1 VDFAGRRAVS
11 SQVSPP
17 ERTLRETSTIPT
29 HRAHTER
36 QPMSDEK
43 TEEPTDKKLRDA
55 RRDGETVKSADLS
68 FSMLLIAAALGLS
81 LAGPVMGQ
89 HLRALL
95 GFALDMRF
103 ASGTDADLRRAMGR
117 IGIEALL
124 LSIPV
129 WVAMVAAAVAVAS
142 QVGFAISFK
151 PLEPKFNAINPASG
165 LKRMFSLRSFIDLAK
180 MLVKAVVLA
189 AALYKTMMGLVPLI
203 VGVAY
208 EPVLDL
214 IEISWSALCRLF
226 AVGGVLYLVLGVAD
240 YGIQKW
246 LFIRDHRM
254 SKEDVKREH
263 KDSEGDPHLKGK
275 RKQVAKE
282 IVEGNPEKAVAGAQ
296 AVIVNP
302 THYAVA
308 VRYMPS
314 EYELPRIVAKG
325 VDADALEIRR
335 MAERHGVP
343 IVGNPPLARALY
355 LVPLDDAIPESCFKA
370 VAAVLAWVE
379 DMAAARRG
387 DAPNAPPDAPN
398 PQAQPHRG
406 LPS

>member
-1 VDFAGRRAVS
+1 
-11 SQVSPP
+11 
-17 ERTLRETSTIPT
+17 
-29 HRAHTER
+29 
-36 QPMSDEK
+36 MSDEK

-55 RRDGETVKSADLS
+55 RRDGETVKSPDLS
-68 FSMLLIAAALGLS
+68 FSLLLIAASLGLS
-81 LAGPVMGQ
+81 FAGPAMGE

-95 GFALDMRF
+95 GVALDMQ
-103 ASGTDADLRRAMGR
+103 ASSGTDTDLRRAMGR
-117 IGIEALL
+117 IGIQALL

-129 WVAMVAAAVAVAS
+129 FVAVVASIVSVAS
-142 QVGFAISFK
+142 QIGLAISFK

-180 MLVKAVVLA
+180 MLVKAAVLA
-189 AALYKTMMGLVPLI
+189 AALYKTMIGLVPLI

-214 IEISWSALCRLF
+214 IEISWSTLCRLF

-282 IVEGNPEKAVAGAQ
+282 IVEGNPDKAVASAQ

-314 EYELPRIVAKG
+314 EYDLPRIVAKG

-355 LVPLDDAIPESCFKA
+355 LVPAGDAIPEACFKA

-387 DAPNAPPDAPN
+387 ETPHPSTGAAGV
-398 PQAQPHRG
+398 QAQPHQG

>member
-1 VDFAGRRAVS
+1 
-11 SQVSPP
+11 
-17 ERTLRETSTIPT
+17 
-29 HRAHTER
+29 
-36 QPMSDEK
+36 MSDEK

-55 RRDGETVKSADLS
+55 RRDGETVKSPDLS
-68 FSMLLIAAALGLS
+68 FSLLLIAAALGLS
-81 LAGPVMGQ
+81 FAGPAMGQ

-95 GFALDMRF
+95 GVAFDTRLWD
-103 ASGTDADLRRAMGR
+103 GTGVDLRRAMGQ
-117 IGIEALL
+117 IGIQALL

-129 WVAMVAAAVAVAS
+129 FVAMVAAIVGVAS
-142 QVGFAISFK
+142 QVGLALSFK

-165 LKRMFSLRSFIDLAK
+165 LKRMFSVRSFIDLVK
-180 MLVKAVVLA
+180 MMLKAVVLA

-214 IEISWSALCRLF
+214 IELSWGALCRLF

-240 YGIQKW
+240 YAIQKW

-254 SKEDVKREH
+254 SKDEVKREH
-263 KDSEGDPHLKGK
+263 KDSEGDPQLKGK

-282 IVEGNPEKAVAGAQ
+282 IVEGNPQKALSTAQ

-308 VRYMPS
+308 VRYMPD
-314 EYELPRIVAKG
+314 EYDLPRIVAKG

-335 MAERHGVP
+335 MAERLGVP
-343 IVGNPPLARALY
+343 IIGNPPLARALY
-355 LVPLDDAIPESCFKA
+355 LVPLDAAIPESCFEA

-379 DMAAARRG
+379 DLAAAQRG
-387 DAPNAPPDAPN
+387 DTPNASAAPSN
-398 PQAQPHRG
+398 PQAQSHRG

>member
-1 VDFAGRRAVS
+1 
-11 SQVSPP
+11 
-17 ERTLRETSTIPT
+17 
-29 HRAHTER
+29 
-36 QPMSDEK
+36 MSKQE
-43 TEEPTDKKLRDA
+43 
-55 RRDGETVKSADLS
+55 
-68 FSMLLIAAALGLS
+68 
-81 LAGPVMGQ
+81 
-89 HLRALL
+89 
-95 GFALDMRF
+95 
-103 ASGTDADLRRAMGR
+103 
-117 IGIEALL
+117 
-124 LSIPV
+124 
-129 WVAMVAAAVAVAS
+129 
-142 QVGFAISFK
+142 
-151 PLEPKFNAINPASG
+151 
-165 LKRMFSLRSFIDLAK
+165 
-180 MLVKAVVLA
+180 
-189 AALYKTMMGLVPLI
+189 
-203 VGVAY
+203 
-208 EPVLDL
+208 
-214 IEISWSALCRLF
+214 
-226 AVGGVLYLVLGVAD
+226 
-240 YGIQKW
+240 
-246 LFIRDHRM
+246 IRD
-254 SKEDVKREH
+254 EL
-263 KDSEGDPHLKGK
+263 KD
-275 RKQVAKE
+275 
-282 IVEGNPEKAVAGAQ
+282 VEGNPLMKTRIRRLRRDMARRRMMQEVPTAT

>member
-1 VDFAGRRAVS
+1 
-11 SQVSPP
+11 
-17 ERTLRETSTIPT
+17 
-29 HRAHTER
+29 
-36 QPMSDEK
+36 MSDEK
-43 TEEPTDKKLRDA
+43 TEEPSDKKLRDA
-55 RRDGETVKSADLS
+55 RRDGETVKSPDLS
-68 FSMLLIAAALGLS
+68 FSLLLIAASLGLS
-81 LAGPVMGQ
+81 LAGPAMGE
-89 HLRALL
+89 HLRALMNI
-95 GFALDMRF
+95 ALDVH
-103 ASGTDADLRRAMGR
+103 ASGEGDVDLRRAMGR
-117 IGIEALL
+117 IGMQALL

-129 WVAMVAAAVAVAS
+129 LVAVVAAIASVAA

-180 MLVKAVVLA
+180 MLVKAAVLA
-189 AALYKTMMGLVPLI
+189 AALYKTMLALIPMI

-208 EPVLDL
+208 EPVPDL
-214 IEISWSALCRLF
+214 IELSWSALCRLF
-226 AVGGVLYLVLGVAD
+226 AVSGVLYLVLGVAD

-254 SKEDVKREH
+254 SKEEVKREH
-263 KDSEGDPHLKGK
+263 KDAEGDPHLKGK

-282 IVEGNPEKAVAGAQ
+282 IVEGNPDKAVAGAQ

-308 VRYMPS
+308 VRYMPD
-314 EYELPRIVAKG
+314 EYDLPRIVAKG

-355 LVPLDDAIPESCFKA
+355 LVPTGDAIPEACFKA

-379 DMAAARRG
+379 DMAAAQRG
-387 DAPNAPPDAPN
+387 DEPGLTHPAANAPV
-398 PQAQPHRG
+398 QPHRG

>member
-1 VDFAGRRAVS
+1 
-11 SQVSPP
+11 
-17 ERTLRETSTIPT
+17 
-29 HRAHTER
+29 
-36 QPMSDEK
+36 MSDEK
-43 TEEPTDKKLRDA
+43 TEEPTDKKLQDA
-55 RRDGETVKSADLS
+55 RRDGETVKSPDLS
-68 FSMLLIAAALGLS
+68 FSLLLIAAALGLS
-81 LAGPVMGQ
+81 FAGPAMGQ

-95 GFALDMRF
+95 GVALDTRLW
-103 ASGTDADLRRAMGR
+103 AGTGVDLRRAMGQ
-117 IGIEALL
+117 IGIQALL

-129 WVAMVAAAVAVAS
+129 LVAMVAAIVSVAS
-142 QVGFAISFK
+142 QVGLAISFK

-165 LKRMFSLRSFIDLAK
+165 LKRMFSVRSFIDLAK
-180 MLVKAVVLA
+180 MMLKAVVLA

-214 IEISWSALCRLF
+214 IEISWGALCRLF
-226 AVGGVLYLVLGVAD
+226 AVGGVLYLVLGVGD
-240 YGIQKW
+240 YAVQKW

-254 SKEDVKREH
+254 SKDEVKREH
-263 KDSEGDPHLKGK
+263 KDSEGDPQLKGK

-282 IVEGNPEKAVAGAQ
+282 IVEGNPQKPLSTAQ

-308 VRYMPS
+308 VRYMPD
-314 EYELPRIVAKG
+314 EYDLPRIVAKG

-335 MAERHGVP
+335 MAERLGVP

-355 LVPLDDAIPESCFKA
+355 LVPLDAAIPESCFEA

-379 DMAAARRG
+379 DLAAAQRG
-387 DAPNAPPDAPN
+387 DAPNASSAPSN
-398 PQAQPHRG
+398 SQAQPHQG